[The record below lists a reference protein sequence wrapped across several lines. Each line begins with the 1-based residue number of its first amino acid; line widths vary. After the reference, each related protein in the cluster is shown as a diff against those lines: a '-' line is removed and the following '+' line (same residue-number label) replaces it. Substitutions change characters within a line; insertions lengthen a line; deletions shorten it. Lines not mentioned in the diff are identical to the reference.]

1 MAGHMPS
8 ERAALAQVAGVQ
20 RTNAE
25 LDTLALLASMAA
37 TEAQIAKHSKE
48 EREEMSWEAM
58 AAVNAPPHVE
68 ARRAAVWA
76 AAMPAARKVALMSA
90 NLNPARHADALR
102 TFNALERGL
111 VWVALGKLT
120 AECNAIRTAMT
131 GGSMPS
137 RAGARHESNGIAN
150 MDEAV

>member
-1 MAGHMPS
+1 MAVHMPS

-25 LDTLALLASMAA
+25 LDTLALLASMDD
-37 TEAQIAKHSKE
+37 TQAQIAKHSKE
-48 EREEMSWEAM
+48 ERQEMSCDAL

-68 ARRAAVWA
+68 ARRAATWA

-90 NLNPARHADALR
+90 NLNPARHADALH

-120 AECNAIRTAMT
+120 AQCNAIRSAMT
-131 GGSMPS
+131 GGDMPS
-137 RAGARHESNGIAN
+137 RAGASHESNGITSIGE
-150 MDEAV
+150 DY

>member
-1 MAGHMPS
+1 MAMHMPS

-20 RTNAE
+20 RTHAE
-25 LDTLALLASMAA
+25 LDTLALLASMDD
-37 TEAQIAKHSKE
+37 TQAQIAKHSKE
-48 EREEMSWEAM
+48 ERQEMSWEAL

-90 NLNPARHADALR
+90 NLNSDRHADALR

-120 AECNAIRTAMT
+120 AQCNAIRSAMT
-131 GGSMPS
+131 GGDMPS
-137 RAGARHESNGIAN
+137 RAGASHELNGITSIGE
-150 MDEAV
+150 DY